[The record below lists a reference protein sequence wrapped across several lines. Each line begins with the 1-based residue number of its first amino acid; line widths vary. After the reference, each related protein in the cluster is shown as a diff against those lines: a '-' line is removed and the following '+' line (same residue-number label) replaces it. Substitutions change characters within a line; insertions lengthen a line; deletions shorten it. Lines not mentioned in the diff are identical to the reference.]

1 MWTIEYYETATGECP
16 TNEFL
21 NGLDKKK
28 ERPFIN
34 RKLALLAEYGN
45 QLQRPNV
52 ENLGDGIYELRI
64 PVKRRQIRLL
74 YFFFYQDS
82 IIISHGLIKEDKV
95 PQSEI
100 NKAKRHRTD
109 YFSKHQRTK

>member
-1 MWTIEYYETATGECP
+1 MWKIEFYETTSGDCP
-16 TNEFL
+16 TEDFL
-21 NGLDKKK
+21 KGLDTKS
-28 ERPFIN
+28 ERLFVN

-45 QLQRPNV
+45 QLRRPNV

-82 IIISHGLIKEDKV
+82 IVISHGLIKEDKI
-95 PQSEI
+95 PKAEI
-100 NKAKRHRTD
+100 NVAVQHRFD
-109 YFSKHQRTK
+109 YFSKHKRTK

>member
-1 MWTIEYYETATGECP
+1 MWIVEYYRTMDGECQ
-16 TNEFL
+16 TEDFL
-21 NGLDKKK
+21 AGLEKIS
-28 ERPFIN
+28 EIPFVS
-34 RKLALLAEYGN
+34 RKLALLEEYGN
-45 QLQRPNV
+45 QLRRPNV

-82 IIISHGLIKEDKV
+82 IVISHGLIKEDKV

-109 YFSKHQRTK
+109 YFSKHKRTK